1 MFPGFDYSFLFDVAA
16 RNVDDNVCYDSFIV
30 VLS

>member
-1 MFPGFDYSFLFDVAA
+1 MYPGFDYSYLFDVAA
-16 RNVDDNVCYDSFIV
+16 RNVGDNVCYDNFTI